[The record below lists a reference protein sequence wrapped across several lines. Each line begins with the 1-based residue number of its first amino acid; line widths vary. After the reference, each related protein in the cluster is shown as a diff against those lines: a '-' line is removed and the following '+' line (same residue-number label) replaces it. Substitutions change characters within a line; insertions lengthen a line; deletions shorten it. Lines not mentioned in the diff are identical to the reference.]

1 MGVVTISQEVWD
13 IIILCQNQLNTSVI
27 SNVRNN
33 FKSNSHNQN
42 HADLNKA
49 TGIVNQCKRMQF
61 YLRVGNMVINSVSDW
76 FQFVSLQLLSDTIE
90 HTLHSVGGKMCSM
103 H

>member
-1 MGVVTISQEVWD
+1 M
-13 IIILCQNQLNTSVI
+13 LNV
-27 SNVRNN
+27 
-33 FKSNSHNQN
+33 
-42 HADLNKA
+42 LNKA

-61 YLRVGNMVINSVSDW
+61 YLSVGNIMVINSVNEW
-76 FQFVSLQLLSDTIE
+76 FQFVPLQLLSDTIE